1 MKTRVE
7 TLIDSLHLQPHPEG
21 GFYGEVF
28 RSKLDVTPAD
38 GRTVRQALTAIH
50 FLLAAGQV
58 SRWHRVL
65 SDEAW
70 SHLEGDPLEL
80 RVFDAALGH
89 LTIVRLGRFSPEEQ
103 PLHVVPAGHWQ
114 AARPLGTYALVGCF
128 VGPGF
133 DFGDFSLAADV
144 PQVTEAILAL
154 GGDGAQLI

>member
-1 MKTRVE
+1 MTTRIQ
-7 TLIDSLHLQPHPEG
+7 TLIDALHLKPHPEG

-28 RSKLDVTPAD
+28 RSTLDVSPAD
-38 GRTVRQALTAIH
+38 GRPVRQALTAIH
-50 FLLAAGQV
+50 FLLSAGQV

-80 RVFDAALGH
+80 HSFDAGQGR
-89 LTIVRLGRFSPEEQ
+89 LTTVRLGRFSADEQ

-114 AARPLGTYALVGCF
+114 AARPLGDYTLVGCF

-133 DFGDFSLAADV
+133 DFSDFSLAADD
-144 PQVTEAILAL
+144 PQLADVIRAL
-154 GGDGAQLI
+154 GESAARLI